1 MDARY
6 ERLER
11 MREDIRKDRDKISRI
26 QDQIKVKEAKLKQA
40 ESGVILAD
48 VGSYN
53 MTPEELAGFLKLI
66 KSGQLGLKNI
76 VDAVGTPVPEP
87 EVLNDD
93 YENEEEEDN
102 SED

>member
-11 MREDIRKDRDKISRI
+11 MREDIRKDREKISRI
-26 QDQIKVKEAKLKQA
+26 QEQIKSKEARLKQA

-53 MTPEELAGFLKLI
+53 MTPEELAEFLKLV
-66 KSGQLGLKNI
+66 KSGKFGLKGI
-76 VDAVGTPVPEP
+76 ADSVSESEEAPAPDYDVP
-87 EVLNDD
+87 
-93 YENEEEEDN
+93 ENEEEDDVNED
-102 SED
+102 

>member
-11 MREDIRKDRDKISRI
+11 MREDIRKDREKISRI
-26 QDQIKVKEAKLKQA
+26 QEQIKNKEARLKQA

-53 MTPEELAGFLKLI
+53 MTPEELAEFLKLV
-66 KSGQLGLKNI
+66 KSGKFGLKGI
-76 VDAVGTPVPEP
+76 ADSVSEPGEVQEPVVDVSE
-87 EVLNDD
+87 
-93 YENEEEEDN
+93 YEEEDDAN
-102 SED
+102 ED